1 MLENLLTLLPAALAL
16 MGSPGPAT
24 MACAGFGAAFPW
36 RTSAI
41 LVITITAGTA
51 TVILLVALG
60 VTGLITAIPGVAP
73 VLTVLAGLYMVHLA
87 WKIATAP
94 PLGAQSATPDTPSP
108 LGVYAMA
115 IANPKAYAA
124 MGALFSGFPLIE
136 DDPVM
141 NGVVK
146 CAVLIALA
154 LSVNFGWMATGA
166 ALSGWMRNPRAN
178 RALNVT
184 FAVLL
189 VASVLA
195 MLLL

>member
-1 MLENLLTLLPAALAL
+1 ALAL

-24 MACAGFGAAFPW
+24 MACAGFGAAFAW
-36 RTSAI
+36 RTSAV

-73 VLTVLAGLYMVHLA
+73 VLTVLAGLYMVYLA

-94 PLGAQSATPDTPSP
+94 PVVAQSATPDTPLP

-146 CAVLIALA
+146 CAVLITLA

-178 RALNVT
+178 RTLNVT

-195 MLLL
+195 MLVL